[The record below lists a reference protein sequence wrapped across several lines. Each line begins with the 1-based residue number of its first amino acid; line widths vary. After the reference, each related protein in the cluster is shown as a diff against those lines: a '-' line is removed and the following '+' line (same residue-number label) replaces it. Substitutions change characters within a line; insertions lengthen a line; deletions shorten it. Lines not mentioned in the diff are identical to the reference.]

1 MSEQPEPSKELENT
15 KGGGDMI
22 ERSFSSALGV
32 LTVAVATTLALGTGV
47 WAQGKWVAPPESKN
61 QKNPLAKSDK
71 VIADGKKIADT
82 NCVPCHGPKG
92 QGDGPAAVAL
102 PLKPANWTS
111 TAVQAEA
118 DGELFWKITNGRG
131 PMPPWKHLG
140 EKDRWA
146 LVHYIRSLKK

>member
-1 MSEQPEPSKELENT
+1 
-15 KGGGDMI
+15 MI
-22 ERSFSSALGV
+22 ARSFSSALGV
-32 LTVAVATTLALGTGV
+32 LTVVVAATLALGTGV
-47 WAQGKWVAPPESKN
+47 WAQGKWVAPPDAKN

-92 QGDGPAAVAL
+92 QGDGPAAAAL

-111 TAVQAEA
+111 AAVQAEA

-131 PMPPWKHLG
+131 PMPPWKHLA
-140 EKDRWA
+140 EKDRWG